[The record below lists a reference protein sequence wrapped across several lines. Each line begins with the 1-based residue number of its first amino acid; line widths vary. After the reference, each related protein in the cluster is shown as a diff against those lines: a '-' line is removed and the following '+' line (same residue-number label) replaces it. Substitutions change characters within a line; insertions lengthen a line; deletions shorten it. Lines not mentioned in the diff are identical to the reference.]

1 MKKVFGLVCAISWWA
16 ALCTTAAAGG
26 PTRDPVLNPPIQLDG
41 ICAFPLTLTFP
52 VNKEF
57 VLVFTDSSGNVVKE
71 IITGRLVVTFTND
84 NTGGFVTSNLSGPSV
99 LTFYTDGSPKEF
111 SFMGPLGG
119 PLNGSVVLGA
129 GHVVLDFAPD
139 GTLTNQT
146 QVGHFSDV
154 CAALS

>member
-1 MKKVFGLVCAISWWA
+1 MKKLFGLVCAIGWLA
-16 ALCTTAAAGG
+16 ALCTTAAAAG

-57 VLVFTDSSGNVVKE
+57 VAVFTDSSGNVVKE
-71 IITGRLVVTFTND
+71 IITGHLVVTFTND
-84 NTGGFVTSNLSGPSV
+84 NTGESITSNFSGPSQ
-99 LTFYTDGSPKEF
+99 LTFYSDGTPKEF
-111 SFMGPLGG
+111 SFEGPLGG

-129 GHVVLDFAPD
+129 GRVVFEFAPE

-146 QVGHFSDV
+146 QVGHFADV
-154 CAALS
+154 CVALS

>member
-1 MKKVFGLVCAISWWA
+1 MKKLFGIVFAIGLWA
-16 ALCTTAAAGG
+16 ALSSSAAAAG

-57 VLVFTDSSGNVVKE
+57 VTVFTDSVGNVMKE
-71 IITGRLVVTFTND
+71 IITGHLVVTFTND
-84 NTGGFVTSNLSGPSV
+84 NTGAFVTSNLSGPSI
-99 LTFYTDGSPKEF
+99 LTFYTDGNPKVF
-111 SFMGPLGG
+111 SFLGLLGG
-119 PLNGSVVLGA
+119 PLNGSVVLG
-129 GHVVLDFAPD
+129 GGRVVLEFSDD

-146 QVGHFSDV
+146 QVGHFTDV